1 MGSNCSFNG
10 WSNEGCSSSFPQ
22 PPDSSLFYN
31 SMVDNEF
38 SIQDMS
44 FYDTAPLMNSF
55 CNADVE
61 QNPNL
66 TQENGFWNELGT
78 LFEPE
83 NQKFLK
89 VNNGRHSGEQR
100 LMREK
105 KTKNFNNAKMLSRE
119 IISQYFYMPITKAA
133 KELKVGLTLLK
144 KRCRELGIRRWPH
157 RKLMSLQTLTKNL
170 QVLDG
175 EEREGSEGKLTEA
188 MEALRKEREMLEEM
202 PNMELDDRTKRL
214 RQACFKANYKKR
226 KMMMMGVEEEPSRLA
241 AEAFGS
247 NNDGSRRNEEEEAD
261 DDEEIKY
268 LLSDSFS
275 STDLGLL

>member
-22 PPDSSLFYN
+22 PLDSSLFYN
-31 SMVDNEF
+31 SMVEDEF
-38 SIQDMS
+38 SVQDMS
-44 FYDTAPLMNSF
+44 FYDSAPLMNSF
-55 CNADVE
+55 CLYADVE

-66 TQENGFWNELGT
+66 TQ
-78 LFEPE
+78 E

-144 KRCRELGIRRWPH
+144 KRCRELGIRRWPY

-170 QVLDG
+170 QVLDR
-175 EEREGSEGKLTEA
+175 EEREGSEGKLREA

-226 KMMMMGVEEEPSRLA
+226 KMMMMMVMEEEPSRLA

-247 NNDGSRRNEEEEAD
+247 NNDGSRRNEEEED

-275 STDLGLL
+275 SSTDLGLL

>member
-89 VNNGRHSGEQR
+89 R

-157 RKLMSLQTLTKNL
+157 RKLRSLQTLTKNL

>member
-10 WSNEGCSSSFPQ
+10 RSNEGCSSSFPQ

-55 CNADVE
+55 CLYADVE

-66 TQENGFWNELGT
+66 TQ
-78 LFEPE
+78 E

-157 RKLMSLQTLTKNL
+157 RKLRSLQTLTKNL

>member
-22 PPDSSLFYN
+22 PLDSSLFYN

-38 SIQDMS
+38 SVQDMS
-44 FYDTAPLMNSF
+44 FCGTSPLMNSV
-55 CNADVE
+55 CLYADVE
-61 QNPNL
+61 QNPNI
-66 TQENGFWNELGT
+66 TQENSFWNELGI

-83 NQKFLK
+83 NQKLLK
-89 VNNGRHSGEQR
+89 VNNGRHGEQR

-105 KTKNFNNAKMLSRE
+105 KNKNFNNAKMLSRE

-170 QVLDG
+170 QVLDR
-175 EEREGSEGKLTEA
+175 EEREGSEGKLREA

-226 KMMMMGVEEEPSRLA
+226 KMMMMMVEEEPSRLA

-247 NNDGSRRNEEEEAD
+247 NNDGSRRNEEEEED
-261 DDEEIKY
+261 DDDEIKY